1 MAETLADIPDI
12 ARLKAKYLEERDKR
26 LRPEGLNQYRAVD
39 LDDGDY
45 ARDPFSS
52 EVPERAA
59 VEREVDVVVIGGGHA
74 GLLVANGLV
83 SQGIEDFL
91 IIEKAAGFGGT
102 WYWNRYPDCRCD
114 IESYIYMP
122 LLEDGGAM
130 PAEKYARSS
139 VIRENADRVG
149 RKLGLFERAL
159 FHTGVTAMRWD
170 AEAARWIVE
179 TDRGDTIRAR
189 FVCLGSGPMSRPK
202 LPGIPGLENFKGRT
216 FHTSRWDY
224 DYTGGD
230 ETGGLTKL
238 ADKRVALIGTG
249 ATACQVIPRLAESSG
264 HFYVVQRT
272 PAAVIER
279 HNRPTDAA
287 WWNALPQSWWY
298 DRATNF
304 SAISVGQS
312 PAQDL
317 VQDKWTEMFAR
328 FNRAG
333 TDEAEAARISGYDPL
348 EIADHRIMQELRDE
362 IDRKV
367 KDPKTAEALKPWYN
381 VFCKRP
387 LFLQGYYETFNR
399 DNVTL
404 IDTQGRGL
412 DRVTEDAIVFDGQ
425 EYPVDCIIFASGFEV
440 AVPLDR
446 AGGIDLTGKDGARLA
461 DNWRGGMTSLHG
473 MFTHD
478 FPNLCL
484 IGGVR
489 HAAFSWN
496 VTYNLRLQGDHFAQ
510 IVRYCLD
517 NDVRT
522 FEVRE
527 EAEQNWLDELAA
539 KSAVDLQFLAD
550 CTPGYLNN
558 EGADIAT
565 GIASQGYGAG
575 VLAYAQKLAEW
586 RDTSIMDDFEL
597 TR

>member
-1 MAETLADIPDI
+1 MADILADIPDI
-12 ARLKAKYLEERDKR
+12 ARLKARYLEERDKR
-26 LRPEGLNQYRAVD
+26 LRPEGLTQYRAVD
-39 LDDGDY
+39 LDDGEY
-45 ARDPFSS
+45 ARDPFSP
-52 EVPERAA
+52 EMEERAP
-59 VEREVDVVVIGGGHA
+59 VNRDVDVVIVGGGHA
-74 GLLVANGLV
+74 GMLAAHGLV
-83 SQGIEDFL
+83 TRGIEDFL
-91 IIEKAAGFGGT
+91 LIEKAAGLGGT

-139 VIRENADRVG
+139 VIRANAARLG
-149 RKLGLFERAL
+149 EKLGLFERAL

-170 AEAARWIVE
+170 TQASRWIIE

-230 ETGGLTKL
+230 ETGGMTRL
-238 ADKRVALIGTG
+238 ADKRVAIVGTG
-249 ATACQVIPRLAESSG
+249 ATACQVIPRLAADAG
-264 HFYVVQRT
+264 HLYVVQRT

-279 HNRPTDAA
+279 QNRPTDAA
-287 WWNALPQSWWY
+287 WWASLPKRWWFE
-298 DRATNF
+298 RATNF

-317 VQDKWTEMFAR
+317 VQDKWTEMFGR

-333 TDEAEAARISGYDPL
+333 ETEAEAARTSGYDAI

-367 KDPKTAEALKPWYN
+367 TDKATAESLKPWYN

-387 LFLQGYYETFNR
+387 LFLHGYYETFNR
-399 DNVTL
+399 PNVTL
-404 IDTQGRGL
+404 VDTQGRGL
-412 DRVTEDAIVFDGQ
+412 DRVTEDAIVFDGV
-425 EYPVDCIIFASGFEV
+425 EYPVDCIVFASGFEV

-461 DNWRGGMTSLHG
+461 ENWRGGMVSLHG

-496 VTYNLRLQGDHFAQ
+496 VTYNLTLQGNHFAQ

-522 FEVRE
+522 FEVRP
-527 EAEQNWLDELAA
+527 EAERKWLGELEAN
-539 KSAVDLQFLAD
+539 SAVDLQFLAD

-575 VLAYAQKLAEW
+575 VLAYAKKLEEW
-586 RDTSIMDDFEL
+586 RESAIAEDFEL